1 MDLFLTPEFRKTI
14 LGVYRERGEV
24 WLRNL
29 PNLLEKFAEKWDVI
43 LGKPFPLSFNF
54 VISATTASGLPV
66 VLKAGVPDREN
77 SMQIDAL
84 RIYDG
89 HGIVRLLDFDVDECI
104 MLLEYVQPG
113 TTLRSELDESNDDQA
128 TEIAGAMMRKLW
140 RPLKCNHN
148 IRTLESWTEGILQ
161 IRPHFGGGT
170 GPMPQKLVDR
180 AICLH
185 PDLLVS
191 AGSPYLLHGDL
202 HHENILRA
210 NREQWLAIDPKGV
223 AGDRAFDV
231 CSLLMNP
238 LPDFLNWSNPKE
250 RVRRRIE
257 ILSDILEIDA
267 DRLKE
272 WGVVYSVLSAWW
284 SIGEG
289 MDGWEPTITIGELIG
304 DN

>member
-1 MDLFLTPEFRKTI
+1 MEIFLTSEFRKTI

-24 WLRNL
+24 WLYNL
-29 PNLLEKFAEKWDVI
+29 PNILERFAKKWGLV
-43 LGKPFPLSFNF
+43 LGEPFPLSFNF
-54 VISATTASGLPV
+54 VISATTEFGLPV

-89 HGIVRLLDFDVDECI
+89 NGIVRLLDFDYEECV
-104 MLLEYVQPG
+104 MLLECVQPG
-113 TTLRSELDESNDDQA
+113 TTLKSELREENDDLA
-128 TEIAGAMMRKLW
+128 TEIVAGVMKKLW
-140 RPLKCNHN
+140 QPLPGNHN
-148 IRTLESWTEGILQ
+148 TRTLESWTEGVLE

-170 GPMPQKLVDR
+170 GPMPKILVDR
-180 AICLH
+180 AISLH
-185 PDLLVS
+185 ADLLAS

-210 NREQWLAIDPKGV
+210 TREPWLAIDPNGV

-238 LPDFLNWSNPKE
+238 LPDFLNWSNPKK
-250 RVRRRIE
+250 RVHRRIE
-257 ILSDILEIDA
+257 ILSEVLEIDA
-267 DRLKE
+267 ERLKE

-284 SIGEG
+284 SIGDG
-289 MDGWEPTITIGELIG
+289 MDGWEPTIAIGELIG
-304 DN
+304 TN